1 MMVQIQ
7 FKEHL
12 RIIGVVHVVV
22 DGVDTRGR
30 ASIASGRAARRGRRL
45 SGGIADGVS
54 GARATALEGVV
65 ESNPVADHM
74 DQVLRRCI

>member
-22 DGVDTRGR
+22 DGVDT
-30 ASIASGRAARRGRRL
+30 S
-45 SGGIADGVS
+45 
-54 GARATALEGVV
+54 ATAGVATGGATRGGRSLGRGVRDLVTGTVAATFKSVV
-65 ESNPVADHM
+65 EANPVTSFVSQSLYATH
-74 DQVLRRCI
+74 